1 MGIHSKK
8 AAYISLKASA
18 AIELLK
24 SWCEADEEEDK
35 EQEESLKLLKKALN
49 EDRLSDRKLF

>member
-8 AAYISLKASA
+8 EAYISLKASA
-18 AIELLK
+18 AIELLE
-24 SWCEADEEEDK
+24 SWCKADK
-35 EQEESLKLLKKALN
+35 EDEKEQKKSLRFLKKALN

>member
-8 AAYISLKASA
+8 EAYISLKASA